1 MAWFEYKGVKSSD
14 LGIVVEKMPSIV
26 IPSNTFNDIDIP
38 DAEVKTSV
46 PGRLEGFTY
55 AFECRLNEVNPAK
68 YREIA
73 KWLKNEEGNDK
84 LIRSDEDDKY
94 YKAKVINNIPFEKV
108 IKKYTRFI
116 VHFECEPYAYS
127 NVEEVV
133 TLTNKSNI
141 LLNPGVYESRPVMKI
156 YGNGSLKIKVN
167 GQQITFSSVVNY
179 ITMDCLLF
187 ECYKDDALMN
197 ANMNG
202 TYPTLTLGEN
212 TIELVENVTKIEV
225 SPNWRY

>member
-1 MAWFEYKGVKSSD
+1 MAWFEYKGIKSSD

-26 IPSNTFNDIDIP
+26 IPSSTFKEIDIP

-46 PGRLEGFTY
+46 SGSLEGFTY
-55 AFECRLNEVNPAK
+55 AFECRLNEVNPSK

-73 KWLKNEEGNDK
+73 KWLRNEEGNDK

-108 IKKYTRFI
+108 IRKYSRFI

-127 NVEEVV
+127 NEEEII

-141 LLNPGVYESRPVMKI
+141 LLNPGVYESRPYMKI
-156 YGNGSLKIKVN
+156 YGSGNLYININDVN
-167 GQQITFSSVVNY
+167 IHFLNVEQFIE
-179 ITMDCLLF
+179 IDCEAF
-187 ECYKDDALMN
+187 ECFKGDTLKN
-197 ANMNG
+197 TSMNG
-202 TYPTLTLGEN
+202 DFPVLKCGEN
-212 TIELVENVTKIEV
+212 TIKLSETVSKIEIT
-225 SPNWRY
+225 PNWRY

>member
-1 MAWFEYKGVKSSD
+1 MAWFEYKGIKSSD

-141 LLNPGVYESRPVMKI
+141 LLNPGVYESRPYLKI
-156 YGNGSLKIKVN
+156 YGNGQLKIKIN
-167 GQQITFSSVVNY
+167 DIEITLNSVTEY
-179 ITMDCLLF
+179 IEIDSEIF
-187 ECYKDDALMN
+187 ECFKDNELTNEKMY
-197 ANMNG
+197 G
-202 TYPTLTLGEN
+202 QYPTLKVGNN
-212 TIELVENVTKIEV
+212 TIELVTNATKIEII
-225 SPNWRY
+225 PRWRY

>member
-1 MAWFEYKGVKSSD
+1 MAWFEYKGIKSSD

-26 IPSNTFNDIDIP
+26 IPSSTFKEIDIP

-46 PGRLEGFTY
+46 AGRLEGFTY
-55 AFECRLNEVNPAK
+55 AFECRLNEVNPTK

-73 KWLKNEEGNDK
+73 KWLRNEEGNDK

-94 YKAKVINNIPFEKV
+94 YKAKVINNIPFERV
-108 IKKYTRFI
+108 IRKYSRFI

-127 NVEEVV
+127 NEDEVI

-141 LLNPGVYESRPVMKI
+141 LLNPGIYESRPVMKI
-156 YGNGSLKIKVN
+156 YGKGNLKLKVN
-167 GQQITFSSVVNY
+167 GQEITFNSIQDY
-179 ITMDCLLF
+179 ITMDCTLF
-187 ECYKDDALMN
+187 ECYREDVLMN
-197 ANMNG
+197 INMNG
-202 TYPTLTLGEN
+202 VYPSLILGEN
-212 TIELVENVTKIEV
+212 KIELVENITKIEI